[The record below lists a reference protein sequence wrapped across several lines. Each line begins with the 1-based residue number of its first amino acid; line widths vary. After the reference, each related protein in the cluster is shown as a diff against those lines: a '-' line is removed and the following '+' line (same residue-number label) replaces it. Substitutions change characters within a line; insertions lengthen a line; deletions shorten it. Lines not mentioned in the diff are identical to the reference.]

1 MTQAEI
7 ERFYEKSALVAE
19 AVAAAGSFFGPL
31 LGRGAAAAGGGAV
44 KGTVEVGKFAA
55 TALVVAP
62 ILLGIAGGAMH
73 SALTSPSVEKD
84 LEQKRLVA
92 ADLETTVAHL
102 KRQRRANQMAAQ
114 RRKGLGDERTL
125 HL

>member
-7 ERFYEKSALVAE
+7 ERFYEKSAFWAE
-19 AVAAAGSFFGPL
+19 IGKL
-31 LGRGAAAAGGGAV
+31 LGQGATALGGFGA
-44 KGTVEVGKFAA
+44 KGGVEATKFAA
-55 TALVVAP
+55 TTLVVAP

-92 ADLETTVAHL
+92 ADLDATVAHL
-102 KRQRRANQMAAQ
+102 KRQRRANQLAAQ